1 MNVALVADD
10 DPGQRLLMEL
20 ALRQA
25 GFDVVAVEDGGAAAE
40 QALAA
45 THAIIFL
52 DVVMPRKTGLEACRE
67 ICAGLGE
74 RCPPI
79 IIVTSQEADDA
90 IAEGFTAGATDY
102 LIKPVN
108 WTLLRHRV
116 RGWLAAHQAAQ
127 EIPLATANATV
138 PAQARTLSVARDG
151 TVLADSESGAAG
163 GRTAELATV
172 LPPPFAD
179 QIMVCVRKVL
189 KTRVPTELTYGESDV
204 QISVEG
210 RDRAAIRIRTGGAA
224 AGAFRELYRLAYLD
238 ALTGLPNRHLF
249 ARTAEGVLSQA
260 RLRGHGLV
268 LLCVT
273 FDPLPA
279 LPAEHPQLHQ
289 ITRALADEMVVRLR
303 DSDHLVR
310 FDGGDDTRIP
320 VASADGL
327 NFLVLV
333 SNVNARGAIDA
344 ISARIQGACDATAA
358 GGAAGLALVPR
369 IGVARFPEDAAL
381 LPALIDRAVH
391 AAGEARR
398 HGDAGPRCA
407 TTPAVSADVQADMA
421 GELRHALAAGQLQLH
436 YQPRI
441 DLRTGR
447 VAGAEALLRW
457 QHPFRGLLT
466 AQVLLTMAA
475 AAGEDLQLCDWA
487 LDQACRQAATWA
499 AELPVPLRVSVNTT
513 RHQLARPDFVPR
525 LTDQVAAL
533 GLDPALIE
541 LEIGEDCLDISEA
554 LLIQLLE
561 LRSAGIGLIV
571 DDFGAGRASLGTL
584 RRLRIDGFKMDHTR
598 LGTASQSGDDSG
610 IYALTS
616 SIARVRNA
624 CVIAKGIETTEELAL
639 ARARGCDQ
647 AQGFHLC
654 QPLSVAEFERYL
666 AKAGRVAAAGI

>member
-1 MNVALVADD
+1 MTSIALIADD
-10 DPGQRLLMEL
+10 DPGQRLLMEQ
-20 ALRQA
+20 ALSQA
-25 GFDVVAVEDGGAAAE
+25 GFDVVAVADGTAAVEQATAAAP
-40 QALAA
+40 
-45 THAIIFL
+45 AIIFL

-67 ICAGLGE
+67 IRAALGG

-90 IAEGFTAGATDY
+90 IAEGFAAGATDY

-116 RGWLAAHQAAQ
+116 RGWLTAHQAGRETA
-127 EIPLATANATV
+127 LATA
-138 PAQARTLSVARDG
+138 PEQPRTLSVARDG
-151 TVLADSESGAAG
+151 TVLADSEAGTAGAA
-163 GRTAELATV
+163 TSDLAGV
-172 LPPPFAD
+172 LPPPFAA

-189 KTRVPTELTYGESDV
+189 KTRVPTELTYGQSEV

-210 RDRAAIRIRTGGAA
+210 RDRAAIRIRAGGAA
-224 AGAFRELYRLAYLD
+224 GASAELYRLAYLD

-279 LPAEHPQLHQ
+279 LPVEHPQLRQ
-289 ITRALADEMVVRLR
+289 ITRALADEMVARLR
-303 DSDHLVR
+303 GTDHLVR

-344 ISARIQGACDATAA
+344 VSARIQEACDATAA
-358 GGAAGLALVPR
+358 VGAAGLALVPR
-369 IGVARFPEDAAL
+369 IGVARFPEDAEL
-381 LPALIDRAVH
+381 LPALIDRAVY

-407 TTPAVSADVQADMA
+407 TPPAVSADVQADMA
-421 GELRHALAAGQLQLH
+421 GELRHALAAGQLRLH

-466 AQVLLTMAA
+466 AQALLPMAA
-475 AAGEDLQLCDWA
+475 AAGEDLHLCDWA
-487 LDQACRQAATWA
+487 LGQACRQAATWA
-499 AELPVPLRVSVNTT
+499 RELPVPLRVSVNTT
-513 RHQLARPDFVPR
+513 HHQLARPDFAQR
-525 LTDQVAAL
+525 LTDQVAVL

-541 LEIGEDCLDISEA
+541 IEIGEDCLDISEA
-554 LLIQLLE
+554 LLAQLLL

-584 RRLRIDGFKMDHTR
+584 RRLRIDGFKMDHAR
-598 LGTASQSGDDSG
+598 LRTGSQSGEESG

-616 SIARVRNA
+616 SIARARDA
-624 CVIAKGIETTEELAL
+624 CVIAKGIETAEELAI
-639 ARARGCDQ
+639 ARARGCDH

-666 AKAGRVAAAGI
+666 ARAGSAVAAGI